1 KPWKD
6 CTPLEKGF
14 RGEVI
19 TFMDMIKAGAEPL
32 GRTLGLNPKGRSPVQ
47 AFKAWHGRTGIDGIY
62 KVRSKVRD
70 KHGNVVKDKDGK
82 DVEEVTYV
90 IIESKATG
98 GMKNGVLDDIVAK
111 LTKNDKERQM
121 SDDWIMKNIKNM
133 GLSAADQNAITASL
147 QNPKKVKRIYA
158 QTDAEGTTYHEI
170 RGVDKAG
177 NLDPTEARVSNVVFD
192 PQSLKGT

>member
-1 KPWKD
+1 
-6 CTPLEKGF
+6 
-14 RGEVI
+14 
-19 TFMDMIKAGAEPL
+19 
-32 GRTLGLNPKGRSPVQ
+32 
-47 AFKAWHGRTGIDGIY
+47 GIDGIY

-111 LTKNDKERQM
+111 LTKNKKNDRQM
-121 SDDWIMKNIKNM
+121 SEAWIERNLKNM
-133 GLSAADQNAITASL
+133 GLSAADKNAITAGL
-147 QNPKKVKRIYA
+147 RDPKKVKRIYA

-170 RGVDKAG
+170 RGIGKDGKPSV
-177 NLDPTEARVSNVVFD
+177 TEARVSNVVFD